1 MAVQTR
7 TVTRAIVLSRWREA
21 IGEVV
26 EREAVF
32 SWLMLAP
39 AVLFLLAFVAY
50 PFFYGIYLSLEQRVV
65 GQPGIFVGLQNF
77 VANTRD
83 PVFWQTTRNTFVY
96 TGGSTVLKLA
106 LGLGLALVMNQEFRL
121 RNAIRAI
128 VLLPWIVPT
137 ALSTVAWMWIF
148 DPTLSVVN
156 WLLVHSGLASVGPSW
171 LGNGDLAMVSVIIA
185 NVWRGTPF
193 YAITI
198 LAGLQTISQ
207 ELHEAAA
214 IDGAAAYQRFR
225 NVTLPLIEP
234 VLIITTMFSVIWTFS
249 DFQLVYVL
257 TGGGPANATQI
268 FATYAFNVAVG
279 AGQIGQ
285 GAAISLSMFPPLLLV
300 IAALSLYLRRK

>member
-1 MAVQTR
+1 MAVQTG
-7 TVTRAIVLSRWREA
+7 TVTRATGLSQWRGA
-21 IGEVV
+21 IGEFV
-26 EREAVF
+26 ERETVF

-65 GQPGIFVGLQNF
+65 GQPGVFVGLQNF
-77 VANTRD
+77 VANIHD

-96 TGGSTVLKLA
+96 TGGATVLKLA
-106 LGLGLALVMNQEFRL
+106 GGLGLALVMNQEFRL
-121 RNAIRAI
+121 RNAIRAV

-137 ALSTVAWMWIF
+137 ALSTIAWMWIF
-148 DPTLSVVN
+148 DPTLSVIN
-156 WLLVHSGLASVGPSW
+156 WLLVHSGLASAGPSW
-171 LGNGDLAMVSVIIA
+171 LGNGALAMVSVIIA

-214 IDGAAAYQRFR
+214 IDGATAYQRFR

>member
-1 MAVQTR
+1 MAVRTGAITR
-7 TVTRAIVLSRWREA
+7 VTVLSQWRGA
-21 IGEVV
+21 LGGFI

-39 AVLFLLAFVAY
+39 AGLFLLAFVAY

-65 GQPGIFVGLQNF
+65 GQPGVFVGLQNF
-77 VANTRD
+77 VANLHD

-96 TGGSTVLKLA
+96 TGGSTVVKLA
-106 LGLGLALVMNQEFRL
+106 GGLGLALVMNQEFRL
-121 RNAIRAI
+121 RNAVRAV

-137 ALSTVAWMWIF
+137 ALSTIAWMWIF
-148 DPTLSVVN
+148 DPTFSVIN
-156 WLLVHSGLASVGPSW
+156 WLLVHSGVATTGFSW
-171 LGNGDLAMVSVIIA
+171 LGNGTLAMVSVIIA

-214 IDGAAAYQRFR
+214 IDGATAYQRFR

-300 IAALSLYLRRK
+300 IAVLSAYLRRK